1 MFAAKRVLCCNPAFA
16 FGLAYGSVPRTLTR
30 FFYEVDWLM
39 NSPRNPDEMVPVTI
53 LTGFLGAG
61 KTTLLKRILTEYH
74 GKRIAVIEN
83 EFGPESIDNELLV
96 QEQDEEI
103 IELSNGCV
111 CCTVRGDLMRTL
123 NDLRTRRQAG
133 ELKFERV
140 IIETTGMANPGP
152 VCQTFFMDD
161 DIADYYRLDAVVTVV
176 DAKHGMETLDTQ
188 EEAQKQVGFADRILV
203 SKKDLVT
210 EPEYAALRR
219 RIVHMNPRASIEAV
233 HFGETDLK
241 QLIDIS
247 GFNLNTI
254 LDIDPQ
260 FLADDHPDAA
270 HDHDHDHAHGH
281 DHDHS
286 TCGHDHS
293 HDHDHAHG
301 HDHGHDHD
309 HDPATCTN
317 PAHNHKPPHND
328 DIGAFVFKSNKPF
341 DPERLEEF
349 LGGVVQVYGAD
360 LLRYKGILYMKGINR
375 RMLFQGVHMM
385 MGAEPGKPWLASEKK
400 NTKMVFIGRK
410 LPQEIFTKGL
420 EQCLAK

>member
-1 MFAAKRVLCCNPAFA
+1 
-16 FGLAYGSVPRTLTR
+16 
-30 FFYEVDWLM
+30 
-39 NSPRNPDEMVPVTI
+39 MVPVTI

-83 EFGPESIDNELLV
+83 EFGPESIDNDLLV
-96 QEQDEEI
+96 QDQDEEI

-123 NDLRTRRQAG
+123 LDLRKRHESG

-161 DIADYYRLDAVVTVV
+161 DIAEYYRLDAVVTIV
-176 DAKHGMETLDTQ
+176 DAKHGMDTLDEQ
-188 EEAQKQVGFADRILV
+188 EEAQKQVGFADRILI

-210 EPEYAALRR
+210 ETEYAALRR

-233 HFGETDLK
+233 NFGDTDLK
-241 QLIDIS
+241 KIIDIS

-270 HDHDHDHAHGH
+270 HDHDHDHSHCDHDHGHCDHEHGH
-281 DHDHS
+281 DHDHA
-286 TCGHDHS
+286 
-293 HDHDHAHG
+293 HAHG
-301 HDHGHDHD
+301 HEHGHD

-317 PAHNHKPPHND
+317 PDHDHGHQHKPAHNDN
-328 DIGAFVFKSNKPF
+328 IGAFVFKSDKPF

-349 LGGVVQVYGAD
+349 LGGVVQVYGPD
-360 LLRYKGILYMKGINR
+360 LLRYKGILYMKGINK
-375 RMLFQGVHMM
+375 RMLFQGVHML
-385 MGAEPGKPWLASEKK
+385 MGAEPGKPWLANEKK
-400 NTKMVFIGRK
+400 TTKMVFIGRK

>member
-1 MFAAKRVLCCNPAFA
+1 
-16 FGLAYGSVPRTLTR
+16 
-30 FFYEVDWLM
+30 
-39 NSPRNPDEMVPVTI
+39 MVPVTI

-96 QEQDEEI
+96 QDQEEEI

-123 NDLRTRRQAG
+123 IDLRKRHESG

-161 DIADYYRLDAVVTVV
+161 DIAEYYRLDAVVTIV
-176 DAKHGMETLDTQ
+176 DAKHGMETLDEQ
-188 EEAQKQVGFADRILV
+188 EEAQKQVGFADRILI

-210 EPEYAALRR
+210 EAEYAALRR
-219 RIVHMNPRASIEAV
+219 RIVNMNPRAAIEAV
-233 HFGETDLK
+233 NFGDTDLK
-241 QLIDIS
+241 KIIDIS

-254 LDIDPQ
+254 LDIDPL

-270 HDHDHDHAHGH
+270 HDHDHDHSHC
-281 DHDHS
+281 DHDH
-286 TCGHDHS
+286 GHCDHE
-293 HDHDHAHG
+293 HG
-301 HDHGHDHD
+301 HDHGHDHAHAHDHGHD
-309 HDPATCTN
+309 HDAATCTN
-317 PAHNHKPPHND
+317 PDHNHGHTHAKPAHNDN
-328 DIGAFVFKSNKPF
+328 IGAFVFKSDKPF

-349 LGGVVQVYGAD
+349 LGGVVQVYGPD
-360 LLRYKGILYMKGINR
+360 LLRYKGILYMKGINK
-375 RMLFQGVHMM
+375 RMLFQGVHML
-385 MGAEPGKPWLASEKK
+385 MGAEPGKPWLANEKK

>member
-1 MFAAKRVLCCNPAFA
+1 
-16 FGLAYGSVPRTLTR
+16 
-30 FFYEVDWLM
+30 M

-96 QEQDEEI
+96 QDQDEEI

-176 DAKHGMETLDTQ
+176 DAKHGMDTLDTQ

-270 HDHDHDHAHGH
+270 HDHDHDHDHAHGH

-293 HDHDHAHG
+293 HDHDHG

-349 LGGVVQVYGAD
+349 LGGVVQVYGTD

>member
-1 MFAAKRVLCCNPAFA
+1 MSSA
-16 FGLAYGSVPRTLTR
+16 TR
-30 FFYEVDWLM
+30 SEK
-39 NSPRNPDEMVPVTI
+39 MVPVTI

-83 EFGPESIDNELLV
+83 EFGPESIDNDLLV
-96 QEQDEEI
+96 QDTDEEI
-103 IELSNGCV
+103 VELSNGCV

-123 NDLRTRRQAG
+123 NDLRLRRQAG

-161 DIADYYRLDAVVTVV
+161 EIADYYRLDAVITVV
-176 DAKHGMETLDTQ
+176 DAKHGMETLDHQ
-188 EEAQKQVGFADRILV
+188 DEAQKQVGFADRILV
-203 SKKDLVT
+203 SKTDLVSDD
-210 EPEYAALRR
+210 EYQALRSR
-219 RIVHMNPRASIEAV
+219 LLRINPRAAITPV

-241 QLIDIS
+241 ALLDIS

-254 LDIDPQ
+254 LDIDPE
-260 FLADDHPDAA
+260 FLADEHPDAA
-270 HDHDHDHAHGH
+270 HAHHA
-281 DHDHS
+281 
-286 TCGHDHS
+286 
-293 HDHDHAHG
+293 

-309 HDPATCTN
+309 HDGECGDHCGHHDH
-317 PAHNHKPPHND
+317 AHHHHHAHQD
-328 DIGAFVFKSNKPF
+328 DIGAFVFRSNRAF

-349 LGGVVQVYGAD
+349 LGGIVQVYGPD

-385 MGAEPGKPWLASEKK
+385 MGAEPGKPWLSGEKP
-400 NTKMVFIGRK
+400 NTKLVFIGRK
-410 LPQEIFTKGL
+410 LPQEIFTRGL
-420 EQCLAK
+420 EQCLV